1 MLITMPLV
9 LTLLAAS
16 TTPPTAPTTDP
27 ADRDPTV
34 SVKNQS
40 PASTI
45 ALKVEPYVTGVTV
58 PWDFAWL
65 PDGRMLF
72 NERDGHVRIVSK
84 DGVLAEKPVLTLA
97 VYRQPAENG
106 LMGLCLHP
114 EFAKNGWV
122 YLSYGTRE
130 DIRVVRYTFKNDALG
145 EPKEIL
151 TGLPSGSNHAGCRVR
166 FGPDKKLYITAG
178 EKFQNEL
185 AQDLSSLG
193 GKIHRVND
201 DGTIPADNPFNNAEG
216 KAKKAR
222 PEIWTYGNRNP
233 QGIDWQP
240 GTGDLFE
247 TEHGPSGEA
256 GAGGGGDELNVIDKG
271 ANYGW
276 PAIHHAKTAEGMVS
290 PLLEW
295 TSGIAPASGHF
306 YTGDKIPALKG
317 AFLVAGL
324 KGNSLTA
331 VWFKGRKI
339 EKHEVVFK
347 GYGRLRAI
355 GTGPDGALYVSTS
368 NKDGRG
374 RAAGDDDKILRITAE
389 AAPAAAPAEKK

>member
-1 MLITMPLV
+1 MLITLPLV
-9 LTLLAAS
+9 LTLLAA
-16 TTPPTAPTTDP
+16 APAPALDP

-40 PASTI
+40 PASAI
-45 ALKVEPYVTGVTV
+45 KLKVEPFVTGVTV

-65 PDGRMLF
+65 PDGRMIF
-72 NERDGHVRIVSK
+72 NERDGHVRIVGK
-84 DGVLAEKPVLTLA
+84 DGKLAEKPILTLS
-97 VYRQPAENG
+97 VFRQPAENG

-114 EFAKNGWV
+114 EFATNGWV
-122 YLSYGTRE
+122 YVSYGTRE
-130 DIRVVRYTFKNDALG
+130 DIRVVRYTFKDDALG

-178 EKFQNEL
+178 EKFKNEL

-193 GKIHRVND
+193 GKIHRVDD
-201 DGTIPADNPFNNAEG
+201 DGTIPADNPYNNADG

-222 PEIWTYGNRNP
+222 AEIWSSGNRNP

-240 GTGDLFE
+240 GTNDLFE

-276 PAIHHAKTAEGMVS
+276 PTIHHAKTADGMIS

-317 AFLVAGL
+317 AFLVGGL
-324 KGNSLTA
+324 KGTSHTA

-339 EKHEVVFK
+339 EKHEVVLK

-355 GTGPDGALYVSTS
+355 GTGPDGALYVGTS

-374 RAAGDDDKILRITAE
+374 RAADDDDKILRIVAE
-389 AAPAAAPAEKK
+389 DAAAPKADEKK

>member
-1 MLITMPLV
+1 MLITLPLA
-9 LTLLAAS
+9 LSLLATS
-16 TTPPTAPTTDP
+16 P
-27 ADRDPTV
+27 ALPGPQDRDPTV
-34 SVKNQS
+34 SVKSQS
-40 PASTI
+40 PASELK
-45 ALKVEPYVTGVTV
+45 LKVEPFVTGVFV
-58 PWDFAWL
+58 PWDLAWL

-72 NERDGHVRIVSK
+72 NERDGHVRMVGK
-84 DGVLAEKPVLTLA
+84 DGKLVEKPVLELK
-97 VYRQPAENG
+97 VYKQPAENG

-122 YLSYGTRE
+122 YVSYGTRE
-130 DIRVVRYTFKNDALG
+130 DIRVVRYTFKDDAMG
-145 EPKEIL
+145 EAKEIL
-151 TGLPSGSNHAGCRVR
+151 TGLPSGSNHAGCRIR

-178 EKFQNEL
+178 EKFQNQL
-185 AQDLSSLG
+185 AQDMTSLG
-193 GKIHRVND
+193 GKILRVND
-201 DGTIPADNPFNNAEG
+201 DGSVPADNPFNNAEG

-240 GTGDLFE
+240 GTNDLFE

-276 PAIHHAKTAEGMVS
+276 PTIHHAKTAEGMIS

-295 TSGIAPASGHF
+295 TGGIAPASAHF

-317 AFLVAGL
+317 ALLVGGL
-324 KGNSLTA
+324 KGNCLTA

-339 EKHEVVFK
+339 EKHEVVLK

-374 RAAGDDDKILRITAE
+374 RPADDDDKILRITAE
-389 AAPAAAPAEKK
+389 DGAAPKADEKK